1 MQDSANQL
9 RELTKEYRKYDD
21 ELRSLNS
28 RVYELREGR
37 KNVEVLMIDIL
48 KKEEF
53 KSFNKLK
60 INEDG
65 STIKIQRPQ
74 TWSKPWNISQKDLK
88 GLMDAYFETSINPN
102 SNDCYNFILGHKKSS
117 LIADEFAITRTVANE
132 NE

>member
-9 RELTKEYRKYDD
+9 RELTKDYRKYDD
-21 ELRSLNS
+21 ELRALNS
-28 RVYELREGR
+28 RVYELREVR

-48 KKEEF
+48 KKDEF
-53 KSFNKLK
+53 KTFNKLK

-74 TWSKPWNISQKDLK
+74 TWTKPWNISQKDLR
-88 GLMDAYFETSINPN
+88 GLIDAYFETAIKPNPT
-102 SNDCYNFILGHKKSS
+102 DCYNFILAQKKSS
-117 LIADEFAITRTVANE
+117 LIADEFCITRTVANE

>member
-9 RELTKEYRKYDD
+9 RELTKDYRKYDD
-21 ELRSLNS
+21 ELRALNS
-28 RVYELREGR
+28 RVYELREVR

-48 KKEEF
+48 KKDEF
-53 KSFNKLK
+53 KTFNKLK

-74 TWSKPWNISQKDLK
+74 TWTKPWNISQKDLK
-88 GLMDAYFETSINPN
+88 GLIDAYFETAIKPNPT
-102 SNDCYNFILGHKKSS
+102 DCYNFILAQKKSS
-117 LIADEFAITRTVANE
+117 LIADEFCITRTVANE

>member
-37 KNVEVLMIDIL
+37 KNVETLMIDIL

-88 GLMDAYFETSINPN
+88 GLMDSYFETAINPN
-102 SNDCYNFILGHKKSS
+102 PNDCYNFILTHKKSS
-117 LIADEFAITRTVANE
+117 LLADEFSITRTVANE